1 MKISNLD
8 AKLISFDGDE
18 FKDQATG
25 KAITL
30 RSVIFSVLDQDQE
43 LKDDEK
49 LDRWELQMRIR
60 SGGEIEK
67 TEMKLIKSRLL
78 KSKWTPWIIGTCTT
92 LLNECGEKSDVAK
105 EPIKDASDANAAE
118 SVKAS

>member
-8 AKLISFDGDE
+8 AKLLSFDGEE
-18 FKDQATG
+18 FRDQATG

-30 RSVIFSVLDQDQE
+30 RSIIFSALDQDKE

-49 LDRWELQMRIR
+49 LDRWELQMRIK
-60 SGGEIEK
+60 SGGDIDK

-78 KSKWTPWIIGTCTT
+78 KSQWTPWIIGTCTT

-105 EPIKDASDANAAE
+105 EPAKHATDNVTETVNAS
-118 SVKAS
+118 